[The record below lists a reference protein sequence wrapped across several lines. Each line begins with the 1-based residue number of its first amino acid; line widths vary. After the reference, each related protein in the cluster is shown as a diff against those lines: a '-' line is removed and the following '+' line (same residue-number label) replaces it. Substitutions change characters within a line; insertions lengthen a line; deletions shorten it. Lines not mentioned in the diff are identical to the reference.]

1 LFRTAGPAG
10 ALFIAGCTGPTSALA
25 PAGPAARSIAQLW
38 WVMLAGSFLL
48 FALVLGLF
56 AMTVLRPGFGAGVSP
71 RGWIVSG
78 GLLMPLPVLTLLTYY
93 ALFQGERLL
102 PSNHGA
108 VAPMRVE
115 ARARQWEWEF
125 RYLDEDGAP
134 STLNVLH
141 VPIDRPV
148 DVVTAGEDV
157 IHSFWVP
164 RLGGKVD
171 ATPGH
176 AARVRLFADRTGVFG
191 GVCAEY
197 CGVGHAGMRF
207 RVEAHEPDAFDS
219 LVARGFCEIR
229 SRGVANRF
237 ACTKRFLAYGTTG
250 RV

>member
-1 LFRTAGPAG
+1 VVFLGGCAGPA
-10 ALFIAGCTGPTSALA
+10 SALD
-25 PAGPAARSIAQLW
+25 PAGPVAASIAQLW
-38 WVMLAGSFLL
+38 WVMLAGSTLL

-56 AMTVLRPGFGAGVSP
+56 GLTMLRPGFGARVSP

-78 GLLMPLPVLTLLTYY
+78 GLLMPIPVLTLLTYY

-102 PSNHGA
+102 PSDEDGI
-108 VAPMRVE
+108 APVRIE

-125 RYLDEDGAP
+125 RYLDEDGVP

-141 VPIDRPV
+141 IPVDLPIDII
-148 DVVTAGEDV
+148 TASEDV

-176 AARVRLFADRTGVFG
+176 AARVRLFADRAGVFG

-197 CGVGHAGMRF
+197 CGRGHSHMRF
-207 RVEAHEPDAFDS
+207 RVEAHEPDDFRAFA
-219 LVARGFCEIR
+219 ARE
-229 SRGVANRF
+229 F
-237 ACTKRFLAYGTTG
+237 AQ
-250 RV
+250 